1 MPYMPFLTKT
11 PLLGD
16 LLELIPGISPGVEIR
31 VVLLGQLEVGRLD
44 VLLLRVCLK
53 AQHLY
58 KWLDRDDKC
67 TVVVGGAGV
76 QGEGSTEETGL
87 VHSK

>member
-1 MPYMPFLTKT
+1 MPYMPFTTKT

-44 VLLLRVCLK
+44 VLLLRVCL
-53 AQHLY
+53 
-58 KWLDRDDKC
+58 
-67 TVVVGGAGV
+67 
-76 QGEGSTEETGL
+76 
-87 VHSK
+87 